1 MEKRRARRLLE
12 AVLNLPFLA
21 WVLVGFSLSYLFFFV
36 QPVFLSTDTM
46 NFIEYVPALKPIG
59 LDLKQMLG
67 YSEALFV
74 KGQSPYIGF
83 NLYPPLAS
91 VLFAPLLSLK
101 FQAAYRVVTFI
112 SLFCYAAM
120 TLALPALRARRIS
133 PLILLF
139 FISGL
144 FSYGFQFE
152 LERGQFNV
160 IAVFLCLLS
169 VWMFHSRNAL
179 SFWVYLPFIAAVQ
192 LKIYPLIFVVMFI
205 KDWRDWKGN
214 LKRLAGLTAINLAL
228 FLALGTRVFTDFIA
242 AVNKQTTD
250 LDVWQGNHSIFS
262 FTEYVSRKA
271 GEQGL
276 DWGSLF
282 SSPMKFTLLALTL
295 VCIAAVVVQAYRRNE
310 GGLNA
315 NLLLACVVGA
325 LLIPSV
331 SHDYKLSILAAP
343 AVLALLDSERFF
355 SQRHL
360 KPARRFVF
368 IALTLVFALAYSS
381 TLFSYL
387 NKPYYLDNNLPALL
401 TMLLIAVYFSR
412 VSPGSENPDNP
423 QA

>member
-21 WVLVGFSLSYLFFFV
+21 WVLFGFSLSYLFFFV

-46 NFIEYVPALKPIG
+46 NFIQYVPALKPIG

-67 YSEALFV
+67 YSKALFV

-112 SLFCYAAM
+112 SLSCFAAM
-120 TLALPALRARRIS
+120 ALVLPALRAKQVS

-169 VWMFHSRNAL
+169 MWIFHSRRAP
-179 SFWVYLPFIAAVQ
+179 SFWAYLPFIGAVQ
-192 LKIYPLIFVVMFI
+192 LKIYPFIFVVMFVRN
-205 KDWRDWKGN
+205 WRDWQGN
-214 LKRLAGLTAINLAL
+214 LKRLAALTAINAAL
-228 FLALGTRVFTDFIA
+228 FFALGARVFKDFIA
-242 AVNKQTTD
+242 AVQKQTTD

-271 GEQGL
+271 AEQGL
-276 DWGSLF
+276 AWGSLF
-282 SSPMKFTLLALTL
+282 SSPMKFALLALTL
-295 VCIAAVVVQAYRRNE
+295 VCIAIIVVQAYRRSE

-315 NLLLACVVGA
+315 DLLLACALGA

-331 SHDYKLSILAAP
+331 SHDYKLSVLAAP
-343 AVLALLDSERFF
+343 AVLALLEGERFF
-355 SQRHL
+355 SQGHL
-360 KPARRFVF
+360 TPARRFVF
-368 IALTLVFALAYSS
+368 IALTLVFVLAYSS
-381 TLFSYL
+381 TLFSHL

-401 TMLLIAVYFSR
+401 TMLLIAVYFSTVR
-412 VSPGSENPDNP
+412 TAVTFADGS
-423 QA
+423 A

>member
-1 MEKRRARRLLE
+1 MEKRRARGLHETILD
-12 AVLNLPFLA
+12 LPFLV
-21 WVLVGFSLSYLFFFV
+21 WVLIGFAASYLFFFV
-36 QPVFLSTDTM
+36 QPVFLSSNTM

-59 LDLKQMLG
+59 IDLKQMLE
-67 YSEALFV
+67 YSETLFV

-101 FQAAYRVVTFI
+101 YQAAYRAVTFI
-112 SLFCYAAM
+112 SLSCYAAM
-120 TLALPALRARRIS
+120 TLVLPALRAKQIS

-139 FISGL
+139 FVTGL

-160 IAVFLCLLS
+160 IAVFLCFLS
-169 VWMFHSRNAL
+169 VWMFHSVRAP

-192 LKIYPLIFVVMFI
+192 LKIYPLIFILMFI
-205 KDWRDWKGN
+205 RDWKDWKGN
-214 LKRLAGLTAINLAL
+214 LKRLAALTAINFGL
-228 FLALGTRVFTDFIA
+228 FFALGARVFTDFIA
-242 AVNKQTTD
+242 AVQKQTTD

-262 FTEYVSRKA
+262 FAEYVSRKA

-276 DWGSLF
+276 AWADMF
-282 SSPMKFTLLALTL
+282 SSPMQYVLLALTL
-295 VCIAAVVVQAYRRNE
+295 VCIVAILIQAYRRKE

-315 NLLLACVVGA
+315 DLLLACSLGA

-331 SHDYKLSILAAP
+331 SHDYKLSLLAAP
-343 AVLALLDSERFF
+343 AALALLDSERFF
-355 SQRHL
+355 SQGGL
-360 KPARRFVF
+360 KPIQRFVF

-381 TLFSYL
+381 TLFSYR

-401 TMLLIAVYFSR
+401 TMLLIVVYFSAVR
-412 VSPGSENPDNP
+412 KGLEKPDDP